1 MALNLEDKK
10 AIVEEVSQQAKEA
23 LSLVG
28 ADYRGLSVSEM
39 TELRACARDAGVYLK
54 VVRNTLARRAVID
67 TDFACV
73 KEALIGPMV
82 LAFSKEDPG
91 AAARIFR
98 DFAKDHEKL
107 EVKMLSLGGK
117 LLEANQLD
125 AVASLPTYDEA
136 ISKLLSVM
144 KGPIDK
150 FVRTL
155 AAPHTNLVR
164 TFAAVAEE
172 KKKAA

>member
-1 MALNLEDKK
+1 MALNLQDKK

-39 TELRACARDAGVYLK
+39 TELRSNARKAGVYLK
-54 VVRNTLARRAVID
+54 VVRNTLARRAVDD

-73 KEALIGPMV
+73 KEALVGPMV
-82 LAFSKEDPG
+82 LAFSKDDPG
-91 AAARIFR
+91 AAARIIR
-98 DFAKDHEKL
+98 DFAKGHDKL

-117 LLEANQLD
+117 LLEANQLE
-125 AVASLPTYDEA
+125 AVASLPTYEEA
-136 ISKLLSVM
+136 LSKLLSVM

-155 AAPHTNLVR
+155 AAPHTKLVR
-164 TFAAVAEE
+164 TFAAVADE
-172 KKKAA
+172 KKNAA